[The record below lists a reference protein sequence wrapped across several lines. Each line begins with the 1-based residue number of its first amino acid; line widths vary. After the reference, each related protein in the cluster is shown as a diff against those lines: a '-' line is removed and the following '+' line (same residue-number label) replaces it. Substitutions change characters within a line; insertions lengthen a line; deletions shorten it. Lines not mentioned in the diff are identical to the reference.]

1 MSVPAHNGLF
11 SKIDPPRTLTADE
24 EVMHSAMQAYVER
37 FGYLPFGVGIPE
49 PTIAQLLDA
58 VKTGNEITESIPDDA
73 VA

>member
-1 MSVPAHNGLF
+1 MSAQDHNGLF

-24 EVMHSAMQAYVER
+24 ESMNSALKAYEER

-49 PTIAQLLDA
+49 PTIAELLDA